1 MGRHSGRGR
10 CQVTQKTQEVKQ
22 APKHRRALLQGNE
35 AVVEGAL
42 AAGMRFFAGYP
53 ITPSTEIAEGCAL
66 KLPRVGG
73 KFIQME
79 DELASMAAVIG
90 ASVAGVKSMTATSGP
105 GFSLKQENIGFAA
118 LAEIPCVVVDVQR
131 SGPSTGLPTS
141 PSQGDYMQA
150 RWGTHGDHPAI
161 AISPWSVQEA
171 YSETIRCF
179 NLAEE
184 YRVPVILLMDE
195 IVGHMREGIE
205 LFEPEEIK
213 LFDRLT
219 KADPEQASM
228 PYDIVPREQVPRIT
242 PFGEGVFY
250 NITGLVHDNWGFPT
264 NSPVKANR
272 QCTRIMKK
280 IETGRGDIEKYE
292 TYKLDDAQVC
302 VVSFGGTA
310 RSARAAVDEARMDE
324 FRVGMFRP
332 VTVWPFPEEALSKI
346 CDQVEHIVVAELN
359 YGQMKLEVERVAAG
373 RCDVHHIGKVN
384 GTTLKPGEIYKKI
397 REVTR

>member
-1 MGRHSGRGR
+1 
-10 CQVTQKTQEVKQ
+10 
-22 APKHRRALLQGNE
+22 
-35 AVVEGAL
+35 
-42 AAGMRFFAGYP
+42 
-53 ITPSTEIAEGCAL
+53 
-66 KLPRVGG
+66 
-73 KFIQME
+73 
-79 DELASMAAVIG
+79 
-90 ASVAGVKSMTATSGP
+90 
-105 GFSLKQENIGFAA
+105 
-118 LAEIPCVVVDVQR
+118 
-131 SGPSTGLPTS
+131 
-141 PSQGDYMQA
+141 
-150 RWGTHGDHPAI
+150 
-161 AISPWSVQEA
+161 
-171 YSETIRCF
+171 
-179 NLAEE
+179 
-184 YRVPVILLMDE
+184 
-195 IVGHMREGIE
+195 MREGIE

-250 NITGLVHDNWGFPT
+250 NITGLIHDNWGFPT

-280 IETGRGDIEKYE
+280 VENNLGDIEKYE

-310 RSARAAVDEARMDE
+310 RSARAAVDAARLDE

-332 VTVWPFPEEALSKI
+332 VTVWPFPEEAPSKI

-373 RCDVHHIGKVN
+373 RCEVHHIGKVN
-384 GTTLKPGEIYKKI
+384 GTILKPGEIYKKI
-397 REVTR
+397 REVAR